1 MDKNVVDF
9 PMSESEKTLLNN
21 INSYLKLKPEN
32 EATIDE
38 LCNFFKVKPETIERI
53 MHLTEGRV
61 ISYLDEAIE
70 KSIEQ
75 EQENNQVEVIVE
87 ESEEEESEE
96 QEVIEK
102 EQRNRNF
109 LQELALDKISYEDAV
124 QAHVENRTID
134 KLKLFQIQVAKNE
147 LTRMVKMID
156 LFNTMQEEYMNRV
169 QVSYQDMGTDEI
181 IYHNK
186 LINQFLEQSMKIV
199 DKFTQDENL
208 QIIMMDN
215 GIDEV
220 AQNLREA
227 STAEDV
233 LLDKSKRKQVR
244 KSAQRLI
251 NWLSD
256 VTSEEKQ
263 DDGTNTAKEAEIVA
277 EPTTESD
284 NVKETQDTKEEVT
297 ETPQLNMDDDTPV
310 FEMFKKLEEEHKQ

>member
-70 KSIEQ
+70 KSIEH
-75 EQENNQVEVIVE
+75 EQENTQVEVIVE

-169 QVSYQDMGTDEI
+169 QVSYQDMGTDEL

-263 DDGTNTAKEAEIVA
+263 DDGTNTAKEAEIVS
-277 EPTTESD
+277 ETTTESD
-284 NVKETQDTKEEVT
+284 SVKETQDTKEEVT
-297 ETPQLNMDDDTPV
+297 KTPQLNMDDDTPV